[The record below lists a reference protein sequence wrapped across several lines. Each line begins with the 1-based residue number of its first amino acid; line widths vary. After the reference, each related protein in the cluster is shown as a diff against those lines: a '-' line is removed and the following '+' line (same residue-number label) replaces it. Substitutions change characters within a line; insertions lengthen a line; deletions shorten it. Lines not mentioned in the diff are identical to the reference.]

1 MSKKFSSFSKSFLWN
16 LWMNEFNLWTHRTQI
31 LIHQDI
37 ATCIMRF
44 INCEET
50 FFVHLLPFHVH
61 IKFNFF
67 LFIREKF
74 FINLGNL
81 HLCCYFIDEE
91 REREVCTCDWT
102 IKLNTHQVGYI
113 ELSSSSSSSSSASI
127 YRCWHYTVRFFKCII
142 YISGT

>member
-1 MSKKFSSFSKSFLWN
+1 
-16 LWMNEFNLWTHRTQI
+16 MNEFNLWTHRTQI

-67 LFIREKF
+67 FCLFERNFSLTWAICIYAAILLTRR
-74 FINLGNL
+74 
-81 HLCCYFIDEE
+81 E
-91 REREVCTCDWT
+91 RERYALVIER
-102 IKLNTHQVGYI
+102 LN
-113 ELSSSSSSSSSASI
+113 
-127 YRCWHYTVRFFKCII
+127 
-142 YISGT
+142 